1 MQTKKAVSQK
11 NKQPLKHVIQSSY
24 ARRGVFLNMEI
35 KITAAA
41 VEKINE
47 KTAGREGFLKL
58 KYDTDDC
65 GCAVNGVIA
74 LWFVPEAESDEI
86 AFETNDRTIYLEKSK
101 MVFFDEQMKIDF
113 SKTTNCFQLKS
124 PQQILNGHMSL
135 IIKEKTD

>member
-1 MQTKKAVSQK
+1 
-11 NKQPLKHVIQSSY
+11 
-24 ARRGVFLNMEI
+24 MEI

-41 VEKINE
+41 IEKINE
-47 KTAGREGFLKL
+47 KTAGREGCLKL

-65 GCAVNGVIA
+65 GCAVNGVIV

-86 AFETNDRTIYLEKSK
+86 AFETNDRTVYLEKSK

-113 SKTTNCFQLKS
+113 SKATNCFQLKS